1 MGEDAMKIF
10 NKITCQNCLWIL
22 ITALIMTLCPIS
34 GCEKKEPIKVGFVGG
49 LTGRHY
55 ELGVSGRNGAM
66 LAVEEANEKGG
77 IRGRQIELI
86 VRNDMQD
93 PEVAVRVDKELIEQG
108 VIAIVG
114 HMTSQMSMASL
125 PMINEKKVVMVS
137 PTVASPLFDGID
149 DYFIKLS
156 PSLKNESLHL
166 ADYAFNNMKL
176 RKISVVNDLSNK
188 AYTAE
193 WHLIFKSRFEGLG
206 GRIISAISFN
216 SNEET
221 SFTKITRKL
230 TASNPDGILI
240 IASAFDTAAIC
251 QQIRKINTNPSVLSS
266 AWGMT
271 TDILRHGGIAVEN
284 VVFSHISNPADN
296 SPEYLAFKKKYIER
310 FGREP
315 DFAAVKSY
323 DAVNVILSAIHD
335 SKDITDMK
343 SAILKK
349 RVFKGVQG
357 DFEIDGYGDVK
368 SKPFLITI
376 RESKFVPI
384 K

>member
-1 MGEDAMKIF
+1 MRIF
-10 NKITCQNCLWIL
+10 KKTKGQNCLSLL
-22 ITALIMTLCPIS
+22 ITVLIMAILFIP
-34 GCEKKEPIKVGFVGG
+34 GCENNKPIKIGFVGG

-55 ELGVSGRNGAM
+55 DLGISGRNGAM
-66 LAVEEANEKGG
+66 LAVEEANKKGG
-77 IRGRQIELI
+77 IRGQQIELI
-86 VRNDMQD
+86 VRDDMQD
-93 PEVAVRVDKELIEQG
+93 PEVAAKVDKELIEQG

-114 HMTSQMSMASL
+114 HMTSQMSMAAL
-125 PMINEKKVVMVS
+125 PIINEKKIVMVS
-137 PTVASPLFDGID
+137 PTVAGPLFDGID

-156 PSLKNESLHL
+156 PSLKDESLHL

-176 RKISVVNDLSNK
+176 RKISVINDLSNK
-188 AYTAE
+188 AYSEE

-206 GRIISAISFN
+206 GRTISAISFN

-221 SFTKITRKL
+221 SFTKIARKL
-230 TASNPDGILI
+230 TTSNPDGILI
-240 IASAFDTAAIC
+240 IANAFDTAVIC
-251 QQIRKINTNPSVLSS
+251 QQIRKINTNTSVLSS

-284 VVFSHISNPADN
+284 VVFSHIYNPADN
-296 SPEYLAFKKKYIER
+296 SPDHLTFKEIYIER

-335 SKDITDMK
+335 SKDMADIKT
-343 SAILKK
+343 AILKK
-349 RVFKGVQG
+349 LAFKGLQG

-368 SKPFLITI
+368 QKRFLVTI
-376 RESKFVPI
+376 QKNKFVAI